1 LYQLTLKGDFM
12 QDVDKLE
19 LLASA
24 INGLVDIGEEVMKD
38 GSVNLLDLPQLGP
51 LAKEVEKLV
60 QAVKAYK
67 EIGEELKD
75 IDPVEA
81 VKLVQTLFA
90 KN

>member
-1 LYQLTLKGDFM
+1 M